1 MDTRSFIDDD
11 DDDESHSSPSDD
23 QNTRKLRF
31 GHIKICYSMITTR
44 KNIQLVKS
52 FVSFFYFTFVQSH
65 SLNKRY

>member
-31 GHIKICYSMITTR
+31 GHIKICYSMIILER
-44 KNIQLVKS
+44 IFNW
-52 FVSFFYFTFVQSH
+52 
-65 SLNKRY
+65 